1 MQSSLCHI
9 LRFSFFPLWTT
20 VNSCLP
26 NSIPPTPNPVVT
38 MLGTN
43 VGPQLRT
50 PAVEV
55 IPTFH
60 TFSSFSSP
68 CFLFTFIA
76 SLFCSVTFYT
86 MFVPKVKPPEVLLG
100 MRQML
105 LKIRKMLAFKELSN
119 SFISKLVKAYF
130 LYVLLRVKQKKVTE
144 MQNTAPSE
152 RKPIQ
157 TAIETLEIR
166 ISPYQK

>member
-1 MQSSLCHI
+1 
-9 LRFSFFPLWTT
+9 
-20 VNSCLP
+20 
-26 NSIPPTPNPVVT
+26 
-38 MLGTN
+38 
-43 VGPQLRT
+43 
-50 PAVEV
+50 
-55 IPTFH
+55 
-60 TFSSFSSP
+60 
-68 CFLFTFIA
+68 
-76 SLFCSVTFYT
+76 
-86 MFVPKVKPPEVLLG
+86 

-105 LKIRKMLAFKELSN
+105 LKIRKTLAFKELSN

-157 TAIETLEIR
+157 TATETLEIR